1 MIFVDDKSIKVSG
14 TVLPGLIK
22 SIEIKDDVLIEEQD
36 IEGSSAKAK
45 QVIGYDDAKVTIE
58 LILEAS
64 DKVSIKNKLDKIQN
78 LFRKANQT
86 KPTVHQI
93 VNDHTAARKVSKVV
107 FKGLSSKEE
116 NTKERMVV
124 TLEFWAYK
132 AVKITAAKSATAAT
146 ANTAPLDPAYQS
158 YLDSNRGSAPKT
170 NDTPAVDDDTP
181 HSYGWRIAN
190 LPY

>member
-22 SIEIKDDVLIEEQD
+22 SIEIKDDAMIEEQD

-64 DKVSIKNKLDKIQN
+64 DKVSIKDKLDKIQN

-107 FKGLSSKEE
+107 FKSLSSKEE
-116 NTKERMVV
+116 NTKQRMVV

-132 AVKITAAKSATAAT
+132 AVKITAATSPTTDTAKSS
-146 ANTAPLDPAYQS
+146 LDPAYQS
-158 YLDSNRGSAPKT
+158 YLESNRGSAPKT
-170 NDTPAVDDDTP
+170 YDTPAVDDDTP
-181 HSYGWRIAN
+181 HTYGWRVAN